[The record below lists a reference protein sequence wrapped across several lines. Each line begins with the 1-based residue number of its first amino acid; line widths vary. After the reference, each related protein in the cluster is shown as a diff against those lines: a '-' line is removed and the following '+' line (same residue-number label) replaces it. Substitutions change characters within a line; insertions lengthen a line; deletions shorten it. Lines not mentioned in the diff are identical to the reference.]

1 MTEHTHTGCIPCV
14 VKKAHELAGRY
25 IPDARK
31 RYRFI
36 QRVLADIASVEYGR
50 TAPYMVARVM
60 RLLKEETGVADAYR
74 EEKQECNRRMLAMQP
89 QIEDILHNAEDRLK
103 AALQIALAGN
113 IIDFGPM
120 RDVPFA
126 MINDVIEQTLHADFD
141 MACYARLRS
150 SLENAGHLLYLGDNA
165 GETVFDKVLIKEIKR
180 EYPGVAV
187 TFAARGAP
195 VLNDA
200 TVQDTLDVGLDEY
213 ATVIGNGADLP
224 GTDLSEVS
232 GEFLEV
238 FNSADAIISKG
249 QGNFESLPG
258 CGRNVFYL
266 FLCKCDLL
274 MRKFQK
280 DKWTHIFIH
289 ESDL

>member
-1 MTEHTHTGCIPCV
+1 VTEHTHTGCIPCV
-14 VKKAHELAGRY
+14 VKKAHELADRY
-25 IPDARK
+25 ILDSRK

-36 QRVLADIASVEYGR
+36 QRVLAEIAAVEYGR

-89 QIEDILHNAEDRLK
+89 QIEDILYNAEDRLK

-150 SLENAGHLLYLGDNA
+150 SLGNAGHLLYLGDNA

-187 TFAARGAP
+187 TFAARGEP

-200 TVQDTLDVGLDEY
+200 TVQDALDAGLGEY

-232 GEFLEV
+232 GAFLEV
-238 FNSADAIISKG
+238 FDSADVIISKG

-274 MRKFQK
+274 MHKLQK
-280 DKWTHIFIH
+280 DKWAHIFIH